1 MTTDIQD
8 IFPYDVLEEFG
19 LTQGMIDD
27 LPEYILS
34 TILSGG
40 RSPLLPIVIKTED
53 GTVNTYAKFRL
64 MQSPVSPDKLDV
76 IFYPKLKEAK
86 LEVFSEEE
94 KQRLLEGKTILAN
107 IDIPSVDGTTH
118 KEECFVQ
125 IDPDTNH
132 VFYVHTPVI
141 GRNLRNVDSFLDL
154 SPENMD
160 KLLNGDIIQIDEPE
174 PMTIGIDLFTATGVF
189 VCQGDELN
197 WRKVKDKGLPK
208 YSFGVEGCWVNKDGV
223 LSYVKEEDF
232 DADIEEAF
240 NSTLSAQRT
249 KESNLLQEEN
259 THRTTSEDS
268 EEDNNDEKSMRRKNI
283 I

>member
-1 MTTDIQD
+1 MNTYVQD
-8 IFPYDVLEEFG
+8 IFPYEVLEEFG
-19 LTQGMIDD
+19 LTKGMIDD

-40 RSPLLPIVIKTED
+40 RSPLLPIAIKTED

-86 LEVFSEEE
+86 LKIFSEEE

-125 IDPDTNH
+125 IEPDTNH

-160 KLLNGDIIQIDEPE
+160 KLLAGEIIEIEEPE
-174 PMTIGIDLFTATGVF
+174 LMTIGIDIFTATGVF
-189 VCQGDELN
+189 VCQGDKLN
-197 WRKVKDKGLPK
+197 WHQVKDKGLPM
-208 YSFGVEGCWVNKDGV
+208 YSFGVEGCWVNKEGL

-232 DADIEEAF
+232 DADIEAA
-240 NSTLSAQRT
+240 LSAKT
-249 KESNLLQEEN
+249 EAYAPHEVSS
-259 THRTTSEDS
+259 HMDMS
-268 EEDNNDEKSMRRKNI
+268 EEHGEKVSEEKSQRR
-283 I
+283 